1 MHTEPTLTDG
11 CLDALTDLKLELPRQ
26 VLVELGRVAEAC
38 GQTLDEA
45 MTDALEAYLH
55 ENPPVQAQAN

>member
-11 CLDALTDLKLELPRQ
+11 DLDALTDLKLELPRQ
-26 VLVELGRVAEAC
+26 VLAELGRLAEAS

-45 MTDALEAYLH
+45 MTDALEVYLQ